1 MAGPRTN
8 DPYNPTPSVTPQVGS
23 PFNYDTSQASG
34 NNFGAQV
41 GSSIEKLGQVG
52 EAAAKRQFDVSLQ
65 HQGMLNETMATNA
78 ETEAAAQ
85 YGSINGSYQSMQ
97 GLEAVAAL
105 PKYIDK
111 IKQVRQSLR
120 ETLPNAAAQRAFD
133 QLALRRE
140 GFALE
145 NANSHAATQTKAAE
159 VKSSSASLNMS
170 VDSLSDPDV
179 ALNSAQADDALANVR
194 FQVARVL
201 QSQGYGFDS
210 GSGMKMDGKGNLSF
224 DEDTPQGK
232 QAKAVADQYTQ
243 DAIGKA
249 WENRIKAV
257 AFDPNRGNVKTAVE
271 MLDQNKDQMSP
282 ATYAKLSASL
292 DGPYK
297 NVQSRDIAN
306 QALYETDQQ
315 YNGHFSDTSSIV
327 HQGPN
332 EEDVQNTIKELVPGI
347 VITSGLRTPEHNQE
361 VGGVPNSQ
369 HLSGKA
375 VDIVLPKG
383 TSFSEFKDQLLQS
396 GVKPTELINEGDHI
410 HVAWGPKGSTGTGQN
425 YLSQAD
431 YYRMNYDD
439 IIKNA
444 RAKAEEQH
452 PDDPAFADQVEA
464 RTTQKINNVIRTQ
477 ELSVR
482 SDQNVILSQINNS
495 SAPITSV
502 DQLQNNPD
510 PKIRQAWNNVQLNSP
525 YAASAIQNRLL
536 TANSKGQASGY
547 GTDFSKHLFDALS
560 GKVQSYS
567 DFLPYV
573 RADHNS
579 PVTNTGLGQ
588 LQDALKLQSTP
599 QGRSFAKSEM
609 DFFRSVQ
616 KNMTS
621 DITGTSLPELNH
633 GFEKTVQT
641 VLPRIQAGMAAGKS
655 ASDLFDPKSP
665 DFVGK
670 DIQYPSAA
678 QITAAMKNHMVNQI
692 KSDTLATKVPT
703 QGLNYPDLGSLKKAV
718 QKDPSLRKQAE
729 QYALQKGWIR
739 ENPPPV
745 PAPQ

>member
-1 MAGPRTN
+1 MAGPRPN
-8 DPYNPTPSVTPQVGS
+8 DPYNPTPSATPQTGS

-34 NNFGAQV
+34 NDFGAQV
-41 GSSIEKLGQVG
+41 GSSLEKLGQVG
-52 EAAAKRQFDVSLQ
+52 QQATNQQLDVALQRQ
-65 HQGMLNETMATNA
+65 GILNEAMATNA

-85 YGSINGSYQSMQ
+85 YGAVNGEYQSMQ

-105 PKYIDK
+105 PKYVDK
-111 IKQVRQSLR
+111 IRQIRQDLR
-120 ETLPNAAAQRAFD
+120 ATLPNVAAQRAFD
-133 QLALRRE
+133 QLAQRRE

-159 VKSSSASLNMS
+159 VKSSNASLNMS
-170 VDSLSDPDV
+170 VDSLSDPTV
-179 ALNSAQADDALANVR
+179 AMNPAQSDDALANVK
-194 FQVARVL
+194 FQIARVL

-210 GSGMKMDGKGNLSF
+210 GSGMTMDGKGNLSF
-224 DEDTPQGK
+224 DESTPQGK

-327 HQGPN
+327 HQGPT
-332 EEDVQNTIKELVPGI
+332 EEVVQNTIKGLVPGV
-347 VITSGLRTPEHNQE
+347 VITSGTRTAEHNQE

-383 TSFSEFKDQLLQS
+383 TSFSEFKGQLLQS

-410 HVAWGPKGSTGTGQN
+410 HVAWGPKGSTGTGQS

-439 IIKNA
+439 IIKSA

-482 SDQNVILSQINNS
+482 ADQNTILSQINNS
-495 SAPITSV
+495 AAPITSV

-510 PKIRQAWNNVQLNSP
+510 PKVRQAWDNVQLNSP

-547 GTDFSKHLFDALS
+547 GTDFSSHLFDALS
-560 GKVQSYS
+560 GKVTNYS

-588 LQDALKLQSTP
+588 LQDTLKLQNTP

-609 DFFRSVQ
+609 DFFQSMKSGFTGSIPGINTPKLNEQFEKSVQ
-616 KNMTS
+616 A
-621 DITGTSLPELNH
+621 L
-633 GFEKTVQT
+633 
-641 VLPRIQAGMAAGKS
+641 LPRIQAGMAAGKS
-655 ASDLFDPKSP
+655 ASDLFDPKSS

-670 DIQYPSAA
+670 DIQYPTKA
-678 QITAAMKNHMVNQI
+678 QIIKAQTDALMSGPAKTAPV
-692 KSDTLATKVPT
+692 
-703 QGLNYPDLGSLKKAV
+703 GLNYPDLDSLKQAV
-718 QKDPSLRKQAE
+718 QKDPSIRKQAE

-745 PAPQ
+745 PNSFGTD

>member
-8 DPYNPTPSVTPQVGS
+8 DPYNPTPSVTPQTGS

-34 NNFGAQV
+34 NDFGAQV
-41 GSSIEKLGQVG
+41 GAAVDKLGQVG

-78 ETEAAAQ
+78 ETEASAQ
-85 YGSINGSYQSMQ
+85 YGAINGSYQSMQ

-105 PKYIDK
+105 PGYIDK
-111 IKQVRQSLR
+111 IKQVRQNLR

-145 NANSHAATQTKAAE
+145 NANSHAATQIKAAE

-170 VDSLSDPDV
+170 VDSLSDPTV
-179 ALNSAQADDALANVR
+179 ALNSAQSDDALANVK

-243 DAIGKA
+243 EAIGKA
-249 WENRIKAV
+249 WENRIKTV
-257 AFDPNRGNVKTAVE
+257 AFDPNRGNVKTAVD
-271 MLDQNKDQMSP
+271 MLDQNKDEIPS
-282 ATYAKLSASL
+282 AVYARLSASL

-306 QALYETDQQ
+306 QALYEADQT
-315 YNGHFSDTSSIV
+315 YNGKFSDTSSDV
-327 HQGPN
+327 HQGPT
-332 EEDVQNTIKELVPGI
+332 EESVQGIIKSIVPGVI
-347 VITSGLRTPEHNQE
+347 VTSGLRTPEHNQE

-375 VDIVLPKG
+375 VDIVLPQG
-383 TSFSEFKDQLLQS
+383 TSFQDFKTGLLQK
-396 GVKPTELINEGDHI
+396 GVKPTELIDEGDHI
-410 HVAWGPKGSTGTGQN
+410 HIAWGSKGSSGTGKG

-439 IIKNA
+439 IVQSA
-444 RAKAEEQH
+444 RSKAEEQH

-464 RTTQKINNVIRTQ
+464 RTTQRINNVIRTQ

-482 SDQNVILSQINNS
+482 ADQNTILQSINNS

-502 DQLQNNPD
+502 DQLQNSPD
-510 PKIRQAWNNVQLNSP
+510 PKVRQAWDNVQLNSP

-547 GTDFSKHLFDALS
+547 GTDFSRHLFDALS

-588 LQDALKLQSTP
+588 LNDTLKMMGTE

-609 DFFRSVQ
+609 DFLNQMKSGFTSTIPGVNTPKLNEQFEKSVQ
-616 KNMTS
+616 T
-621 DITGTSLPELNH
+621 I
-633 GFEKTVQT
+633 
-641 VLPRIQAGMAAGKS
+641 LPRIQAGMSAGKS
-655 ASDLFDPKSP
+655 ASDLFDPKSS

-670 DIQYPSAA
+670 DVKYPTKAEIIKA
-678 QITAAMKNHMVNQI
+678 Q
-692 KSDTLATKVPT
+692 SDALMSGPVKAPVT
-703 QGLNYPDLGSLKKAV
+703 GMNYSDLNSLKEAV

-739 ENPPPV
+739 ENPPAV
-745 PAPQ
+745 PNSFNSP